1 MREGVLS
8 KVGRIPV
15 LDGLRGIAVIWVV
28 AFHFVVLREGDTW
41 VDALHGIPALDA
53 LVRNGY
59 LGVDLFFLLSG
70 FLLALPWFAHADAG
84 LPPPSTAAF
93 YLRRARR
100 ILPAYY
106 VQLALLFLVA
116 LPLLLGRSYWRKD
129 LYVYLW
135 NGVAHGLFL
144 QGTTPLTSGS
154 MAINGAL
161 WTLPVEVQFYL
172 LLPLAAPLFVRAPRR
187 MLAAAIALS
196 LAWQW
201 AAAHDLAPLVGLE
214 LRLGAHWRWA
224 EATIREM
231 LAAQLPAFLG
241 HFALGIFLARAW
253 LARRDAAASTA
264 APLAAA
270 AGAALLAVSIAGLVP
285 LPPEHVRLVP
295 SVALTLLFYAAL
307 ASRAKIVAHGL
318 GRGPLAMAGR
328 ISYSAYLCHLPI
340 LVVWNTR
347 PSIFPGWL
355 SLPGYALAILTV
367 SWISWR
373 WIEQPFLRGGRAGA
387 PARLAPALSGATD
400 PDAPAT
406 GIPR

>member
-1 MREGVLS
+1 MREGVRAE
-8 KVGRIPV
+8 VGDIPA

-28 AFHFVVLREGDTW
+28 AFHFAVLREGDAW
-41 VDALHGIPALDA
+41 VGALHGLPALDA
-53 LVRNGY
+53 LVRSGY

-70 FLLALPWFAHADAG
+70 FLLALPWIAHANAG
-84 LPPPSTAAF
+84 LPPPSTRAF
-93 YLRRARR
+93 YRRRARR

-106 VQLALLFLVA
+106 VQLVLLFAVV
-116 LPLLLGRSYWRKD
+116 LPLLLGRTYWRKD

-154 MAINGAL
+154 MGINGAL
-161 WTLPVEVQFYL
+161 WTLPLEVQFYL
-172 LLPLAAPLFVRAPRR
+172 LLPFAAPLFLRAPRR
-187 MLAAAIALS
+187 MLAGAIALS

-201 AAAHDLAPLVGLE
+201 AAAHDLAPLVALE
-214 LRLGAHWRWA
+214 LRLGAHWHWA
-224 EATIREM
+224 EATVREM

-241 HFALGIFLARAW
+241 HFALGIVLARAW
-253 LARRDAAASTA
+253 LARRGRGRWPG

-285 LPPEHVRLVP
+285 LPPEHMRIVP
-295 SVALTLLFYAAL
+295 LAALALLFYAAV
-307 ASRAKIVAHGL
+307 ASRAKVVALVL
-318 GRGPLAMAGR
+318 GRGPLALAGR

-340 LVVWNTR
+340 LAAWNPR
-347 PSIFPGWL
+347 PSIFAGWA
-355 SLPGYALAILTV
+355 SLPGFALVLFTV

-373 WIEQPFLRGGRAGA
+373 WIEQPFLRGRGADRRAS
-387 PARLAPALSGATD
+387 PSPLLSDAAD
-400 PDAPAT
+400 PDSPAT